1 MVITLLGLLS
11 ALTWGTA
18 DFSGGL
24 ASKRTNAYG
33 VVIGGQAVGLIPLLA
48 MIALSGEAMPPLT
61 SWLWG
66 GAAGLGGGIGLS
78 FLYRALASGRMSVA
92 APVSA
97 LLAALIPVLAGTI
110 MEGFPKLWTFIGFV
124 LALAA
129 IWLISSSED
138 GKTIH
143 LKELSLPLAAGLAF
157 SMFFICMHE
166 ASRESILWPIVASR
180 LTSITSMLVFAL
192 TLRQPW
198 LPKNPHWPLI
208 ALSGVLDIIGNACYI
223 LAGQAGRM
231 DVAAVLGSLY
241 PGATVVLAWLVLR
254 ERISRVQF
262 FGILAALGAIVMMTI

>member
-1 MVITLLGLLS
+1 MVTTLLGLLS

-48 MIALSGEAMPPLT
+48 MIALIGEAMPPLT

-157 SMFFICMHE
+157 SMFFICMHQ

-262 FGILAALGAIVMMTI
+262 FGFLAALGAIVMMTI